1 MTETRPTTML
11 RLIAYALRTVVAVL
25 LLTMAASMPARAESD
40 EPPFYPDTPQPP
52 PAKSAPTAGETK
64 EKPSGIPYEVE
75 ITGVDDE
82 KLKDLMKESSQ
93 LIALQDQPPTTLSGV
108 SRRIEEDQARFDRV
122 LRSEGYYA
130 GTISHRIDADT
141 DPVRVT
147 ISVDPGPPFLLSAYS
162 IAYVG
167 KFADDPPPAKPAL
180 EDLGLELGAR
190 AEAAKIVAAG
200 SKLLGL
206 LRNEARPLAKQ
217 TDRRAVADFREQT
230 LSVEVSVDPGP
241 KATFGPVTV
250 TGLTRTNED
259 YIRQWVSW
267 KEGDPYT
274 QKQMDTLQSDLV
286 DTGLFSSVIVQ
297 HANEVDE
304 RSEIAITISVEEDKP
319 RAVGAG
325 VSVSTDR
332 GVGGRVFW
340 RHINL
345 FGNNESLELS
355 AQADFLEQ
363 GGAINFERPNFGMP
377 GRSVYA
383 GAKGGLSD
391 TDAYEGFDSSLSG
404 GIKWPV
410 SKRWTASV
418 GGLVEYS
425 NLKDNDSE
433 DYTETVLWGIPGTLA
448 YDGTNNKL
456 DPKKG
461 VRLNLTLVPYA
472 GTSDKPLL
480 FNFAEVGVSGYYPL
494 DRERRYVLAGR
505 TRVGSI
511 VGESRDDIPAN
522 KRIYA
527 GGGDSIRGYAY
538 QLVGPLNDDD
548 DPLGGRSKIEF
559 SGELRARVYGDFG
572 VVPFVAAGNAYDSEF
587 PDFSGTLQWAAGLG
601 FRYYTAIG
609 PIRFDVGV
617 PLNPRN
623 VDDPF
628 QLYFSIGQA
637 F

>member
-1 MTETRPTTML
+1 
-11 RLIAYALRTVVAVL
+11 
-25 LLTMAASMPARAESD
+25 
-40 EPPFYPDTPQPP
+40 
-52 PAKSAPTAGETK
+52 
-64 EKPSGIPYEVE
+64 
-75 ITGVDDE
+75 
-82 KLKDLMKESSQ
+82 
-93 LIALQDQPPTTLSGV
+93 
-108 SRRIEEDQARFDRV
+108 
-122 LRSEGYYA
+122 
-130 GTISHRIDADT
+130 
-141 DPVRVT
+141 
-147 ISVDPGPPFLLSAYS
+147 
-162 IAYVG
+162 
-167 KFADDPPPAKPAL
+167 
-180 EDLGLELGAR
+180 
-190 AEAAKIVAAG
+190 
-200 SKLLGL
+200 
-206 LRNEARPLAKQ
+206 
-217 TDRRAVADFREQT
+217 
-230 LSVEVSVDPGP
+230 
-241 KATFGPVTV
+241 
-250 TGLTRTNED
+250 
-259 YIRQWVSW
+259 
-267 KEGDPYT
+267 
-274 QKQMDTLQSDLV
+274 
-286 DTGLFSSVIVQ
+286 LFSSVIVE
-297 HANEVDE
+297 HAGEVDE
-304 RSEIAITISVEEDKP
+304 RGQIAIKISVEEDKP

-363 GGAINFERPNFGMP
+363 GGAINFERPNFARP
-377 GRSVYA
+377 DRSVYA
-383 GAKGGLSD
+383 GARGGFSD

-448 YDGTNNKL
+448 YDGTDNKL

-480 FNFAEVGVSGYYPL
+480 FNFTEVGVSGYYPL
-494 DRERRYVLAGR
+494 DGEQRYVLAGR

-538 QLVGPLNDDD
+538 QLVGPLNDDK
-548 DPLGGRSKIEF
+548 DPVGGRSKIEF

-617 PLNPRN
+617 PLNPRRG